1 MVTKQYK
8 GTDQTAT
15 GTSRS
20 STKRLTKPPQEHG
33 HEAVQ
38 REERHE
44 SIVRCLQQHDAL
56 AHASVAHCD
65 GAVHEWHVPKGVRHT
80 RTHIHTHARTRTQR
94 SVRFDLF
101 LGEKGNTSHASTP
114 RGHGGVSRI
123 AWQEGQRG
131 CQPHSVAGMRGSPRQ
146 AWRHVHVR
154 EGEQQEV
161 AWDARVH
168 TDTSEDRRLDKPGRC
183 GCTCTAT
190 NHSPI
195 NNRIKFI

>member
-123 AWQEGQRG
+123 AWQGCAGVRG
-131 CQPHSVAGMRGSPRQ
+131 RRGGTCTYEKESSRRSPGMPVSTPTPARIGVLTNLDD
-146 AWRHVHVR
+146 A
-154 EGEQQEV
+154 
-161 AWDARVH
+161 DARAPQP
-168 TDTSEDRRLDKPGRC
+168 T
-183 GCTCTAT
+183 TAQLT
-190 NHSPI
+190 I
-195 NNRIKFI
+195 E